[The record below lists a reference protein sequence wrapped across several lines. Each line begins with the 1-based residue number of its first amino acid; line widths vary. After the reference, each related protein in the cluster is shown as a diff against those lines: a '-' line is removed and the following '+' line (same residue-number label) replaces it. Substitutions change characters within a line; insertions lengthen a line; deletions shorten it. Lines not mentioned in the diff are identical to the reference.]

1 MARVESSVTS
11 VSWIPLDAMQGLR
24 KLAADLQVGQWD
36 LPPPDRLDSLDDLL
50 AHDAIRFANE
60 LRAFIDVEDGRITGH
75 GRLGGSRVGRTTM
88 HAGSKEVAFSPV
100 ALPDLCPDPETGT
113 TWVRFVQTAGGRSG
127 VPLPRRLRR
136 RPFVQLVAPTVWTT
150 LALTIHADGSS
161 QYEVVGASPFPRH
174 WVYDGTRRLVAKSG
188 LVDFARWRRSAA
200 ARHTPWGDE
209 ESPALMTA
217 VESAL
222 ERRLSRV
229 IIDARP
235 AFRTLRPGATL
246 VEQGEPGHELFL
258 LLEGVLAVEADGEV
272 VTEVGPGAVLGEMAL
287 LQHDV
292 MLVSVV
298 PARVRHRDELL
309 ATLAETLGVDRRQ
322 LAARLERG
330 IRDTIA
336 LTVAALPVERFEAVE
351 RRLRGVAGLS
361 FARRKGRGAPPGRR
375 TATLRAVTSCRVAVV
390 PEGLVDRDALAELA
404 ATRRRK
410 APGKA

>member
-11 VSWIPLDAMQGLR
+11 VSWIPLDAMQRLQ
-24 KLAADLQVGQWD
+24 KLAADPQVSHWD
-36 LPPPDRLDSLDDLL
+36 PPPPDRLDRLDDLI
-50 AHDAIRFANE
+50 ADDAIRFANE

-75 GRLGGSRVGRTTM
+75 GRLGGSRVGRTTLP
-88 HAGSKEVAFSPV
+88 AGSKEVAFSAV
-100 ALPDLCPDPETGT
+100 ALPDLCPDPELGA

-136 RPFVQLVAPTVWTT
+136 PPFVQLVAPTVWTT
-150 LALTIHADGSS
+150 LALTLHADGSS
-161 QYEVVGASPFPRH
+161 RHEVVGASPFPRH

-200 ARHTPWGDE
+200 KHTPWGDE

-222 ERRLSRV
+222 ERQLSRV
-229 IIDARP
+229 ILDARP
-235 AFRTLRPGATL
+235 SFRTLKPGATL
-246 VEQGEPGHELFL
+246 IQQGEPGRELFL
-258 LLEGVLAVEADGEV
+258 LLEGMLAVEADGEV

-298 PARVRHRDELL
+298 PARVRHQDELL
-309 ATLAETLGVDRRQ
+309 TTLAETLGADRGQ

-336 LTVAALPVERFEAVE
+336 LTVAELPAERFEAVE
-351 RRLRGVAGLS
+351 RRLREVEGLS

-375 TATLRAVTSCRVAVV
+375 TATLRAVTACRVAVV

-404 ATRRRK
+404 ASRRRK